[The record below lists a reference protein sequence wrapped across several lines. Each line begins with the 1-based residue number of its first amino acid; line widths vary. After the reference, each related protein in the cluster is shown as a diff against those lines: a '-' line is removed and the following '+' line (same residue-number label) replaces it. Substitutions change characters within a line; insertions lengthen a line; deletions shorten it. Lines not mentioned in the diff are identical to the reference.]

1 MLFLVGVVLGVAI
14 AAARLA
20 HQSGTLSRGWYRAV
34 VAVAIVAALVVS
46 ALLLLD
52 RMEGA

>member
-1 MLFLVGVVLGVAI
+1 MLFLVGIALGVAI

-20 HQSGTLSRGWYRAV
+20 HQSGKLGTGWYRAFVGV
-34 VAVAIVAALVVS
+34 VIALGIVVAALAVME
-46 ALLLLD
+46 